1 MIGTVSGSKE
11 VCPLADETDVKE
23 SRMKVTD
30 KGPVETELSR
40 LIQKDKAVDRARRD
54 KGSEVGQS
62 EGSTKIKISQE
73 ARELQRIAELARKG
87 DELRA
92 EKVKQLKEAIA
103 KGEYEID
110 VREVAKSIVRSA
122 VSRHLENK

>member
-1 MIGTVSGSKE
+1 
-11 VCPLADETDVKE
+11 
-23 SRMKVTD
+23 MKVTD

-54 KGSEVGQS
+54 KGSEIGQS

-103 KGEYEID
+103 KNDYEID
-110 VREVAKSIVRSA
+110 DREVAKSIVRSE
-122 VSRHLENK
+122 VSRHLGKK